1 LAPKFKLFLGVA
13 AGIVFLFTFAKWIEP
28 LYSYIKALTSQGE
41 SASYFLLLFKGLG
54 ISFLISVS
62 AEICRD
68 MGSEG
73 IASKLELC
81 GKGAVLSLSLPVI
94 KKILEWIGEMAG

>member
-1 LAPKFKLFLGVA
+1 MTAIFALCFFALLCIILQATAGELAPKFKLFLGVA

-28 LYSYIKALTSQGE
+28 LYSYIKALTSQEE

-68 MGSEG
+68 M
-73 IASKLELC
+73 
-81 GKGAVLSLSLPVI
+81 
-94 KKILEWIGEMAG
+94 